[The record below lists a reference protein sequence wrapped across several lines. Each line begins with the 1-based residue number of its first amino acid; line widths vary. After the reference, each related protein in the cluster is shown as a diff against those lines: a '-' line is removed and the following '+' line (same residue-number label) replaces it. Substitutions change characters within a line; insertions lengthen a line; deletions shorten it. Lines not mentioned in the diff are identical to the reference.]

1 MIRLGFILGT
11 TALLALVAPGVA
23 QPQAKPATPPAPAA
37 KPKPKPQPAPAAA
50 KAPAPQPAPAPQKAG
65 PDLAILQTQVI
76 LDHLGFGPGV
86 IDGKAGASLHRAVAG
101 FQRANNLLATGDIDP
116 RTGALLDKYKATQ
129 PVREIVLTDADLAG
143 PFVGPIPRKE
153 DEQAKLPSLGYSNAL
168 EMLAE
173 RYHTTNATL
182 IALNSADTALTAGAK
197 IKVPNVVTAG
207 RAYPANIPEA
217 YKQTL
222 AGLNVDSTQ
231 PQADHLVVDKSD
243 KTLSVYD
250 AQEKLLAQFPV
261 TTGSSHDPLPIGNW
275 KILGLDRNPKFHF
288 NPKLFWDASA
298 TDKAAMLPP
307 GPNGPVGVV
316 WMDLDKPHYGIHG
329 TPVPENIGRTA
340 SHGCVRMTNWDAAR
354 VSLMVKP
361 GTKVIFQ
368 E

>member
-1 MIRLGFILGT
+1 MLRVRSIAWGAM
-11 TALLALVAPGVA
+11 ALMLAGPGLAAAPKAPAKAPAKVAP
-23 QPQAKPATPPAPAA
+23 KPAP
-37 KPKPKPQPAPAAA
+37 PKPKP
-50 KAPAPQPAPAPQKAG
+50 G
-65 PDLAILQTQVI
+65 PDLNIMKTQVI
-76 LDHLGFGPGV
+76 LDHLGFSPGV
-86 IDGKAGASLHRAVAG
+86 IDGKAGAGLRRAIAG
-101 FQRANNLLATGDIDP
+101 FQKANGVVATGEIDQ
-116 RTGALLDKYKATQ
+116 RTGAALDKFSATQ
-129 PVREIVLTDADLAG
+129 PIRELTLTDADLAG
-143 PFVGPIPRKE
+143 QFVGPIPKKE
-153 DEQAKLPSLGYSNAL
+153 DAQAKLPSLGYSNPL

-173 RYHTTNATL
+173 RYHTTNAVL
-182 IALNSADTALTAGAK
+182 IALNSPDTPVAAGAK

-207 RAYPANIPEA
+207 RDYPANLPEG

-231 PQADHLVVDKSD
+231 PQADHLVVSKAD

-250 AQEKLLAQFPV
+250 AQDKLLAQFPV
-261 TTGSSHDPLPIGNW
+261 TTGSSHDPLPIGTW
-275 KILGLDRNPKFHF
+275 KIQAFDYNPKFHF
-288 NPKLFWDASA
+288 NPKLFWDASPGE
-298 TDKAAMLPP
+298 KAAMLPP

-316 WMDLDKPHYGIHG
+316 WMDLNKPHYGIHG

>member
-1 MIRLGFILGT
+1 MIRFGFTLGT
-11 TALLALVAPGVA
+11 TALLALAAPGVA
-23 QPQAKPATPPAPAA
+23 QQPAKPAQPPAPAA
-37 KPKPKPQPAPAAA
+37 PPAP
-50 KAPAPQPAPAPQKAG
+50 PQKPG
-65 PDLAILQTQVI
+65 PDLAVLQTQVI

-86 IDGKAGASLHRAVAG
+86 IDGKAGASLRRAVAG
-101 FQRANNLLATGDIDP
+101 FQRANNILATGDIDP
-116 RTGALLDKYKATQ
+116 RTGALLDKYKGTQ
-129 PVREIVLTDADLAG
+129 PVREIVLTPADLAG
-143 PFVGPIPRKE
+143 PFVGAIPKKE

-173 RYHTTNATL
+173 RYHSTNATL
-182 IALNSADTALTAGAK
+182 IALNSPDTPLTAGAK

-222 AGLNVDSTQ
+222 AGLNVDSAQ

-250 AQEKLLAQFPV
+250 AQDKLLAQFPV

-298 TDKAAMLPP
+298 GEKAAMLPP

-329 TPVPENIGRTA
+329 TPVPENIGRTE

-361 GTKVIFQ
+361 GTKVVFQ